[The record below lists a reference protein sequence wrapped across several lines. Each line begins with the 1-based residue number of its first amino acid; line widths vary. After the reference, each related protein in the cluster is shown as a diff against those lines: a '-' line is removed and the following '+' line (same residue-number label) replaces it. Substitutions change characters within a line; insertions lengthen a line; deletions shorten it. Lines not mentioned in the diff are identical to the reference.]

1 MNTMKRKVAL
11 TVVLALGALSSAS
24 FHALAQS
31 QDDIAQAIRGH
42 VAACIVDTT
51 SR

>member
-24 FHALAQS
+24 FTRLLNPKTTSPSNSWAC
-31 QDDIAQAIRGH
+31 GG
-42 VAACIVDTT
+42 CIVDTT